1 MTQTKKDVTAT
12 YTWRL
17 IGRKMSWYSLCTFL
31 FFCLKPTVRKDTWRS
46 TIFVTV
52 MVIFLKVLF
61 WKLPYHSYVQSSVS
75 TVTRRIE
82 NSILKGSLQQE
93 ILRTWIN
100 IRANSLETYQLH
112 KNPSLHFREDC
123 TKTYQLFL
131 YVYFSLNPSR
141 PLYFW
146 KLHWNRN

>member
-1 MTQTKKDVTAT
+1 MIQTKKDGTAT

-17 IGRKMSWYSLCTFL
+17 IGRKMSWYSLFTFL

-52 MVIFLKVLF
+52 MVIFSKVLF

-82 NSILKGSLQQE
+82 NSILKDSLQLE

-100 IRANSLETYQLH
+100 IRANSLDTYQLH
-112 KNPSLHFREDC
+112 KNPNQHFREDC
-123 TKTYQLFL
+123 TKYCN
-131 YVYFSLNPSR
+131 S
-141 PLYFW
+141 
-146 KLHWNRN
+146 

>member
-1 MTQTKKDVTAT
+1 MIQTKKDGTAT

-52 MVIFLKVLF
+52 MVIFSKVLF

-82 NSILKGSLQQE
+82 NSILKDSLQLE

-123 TKTYQLFL
+123 TKIANISIVFLRLF
-131 YVYFSLNPSR
+131 FS
-141 PLYFW
+141 
-146 KLHWNRN
+146 